1 LGGPSG
7 SPHRMGLNEQTRHQH
22 AREQH
27 PQDRKEEDLEED
39 SPALGPPTTPLQ
51 VLVRASAPRFPPV
64 R

>member
-7 SPHRMGLNEQTRHQH
+7 PQYRAGLNEKARHEH

-27 PQDRKEEDLEED
+27 AQDGKEEDLEED
-39 SPALGPPTTPLQ
+39 SPALGAPTTPLQ
-51 VLVRASAPRFPPV
+51 VPVRTSAPRFPPV